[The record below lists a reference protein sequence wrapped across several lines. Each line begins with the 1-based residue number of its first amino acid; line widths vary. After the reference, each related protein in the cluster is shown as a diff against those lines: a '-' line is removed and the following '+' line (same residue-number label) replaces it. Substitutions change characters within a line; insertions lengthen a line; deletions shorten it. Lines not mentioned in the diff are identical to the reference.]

1 MRCIAH
7 DQFNCIQSPFLSTD
21 SKSGTPLVLEV
32 ESERG
37 KVPVLDESPSRG
49 RQSYEHWILLQC
61 EKCSMKLEGN
71 AGKQT
76 ICLGKQELESH

>member
-7 DQFNCIQSPFLSTD
+7 DQFNSIQSPFLSID

-61 EKCSMKLEGN
+61 EKCSDN
-71 AGKQT
+71 AEDEVGGE
-76 ICLGKQELESH
+76 CR